1 MSQRGQYIVGLDI
14 GSANIKTVIT
24 QAVPDE
30 SLLRVLGVGIAP
42 AAGIRRGVVVSVE
55 EAAHAINA
63 SIDQAEKMAGIA
75 VDHVMV
81 NIGGTEIF
89 SQNAKGVV
97 AVGKADGEV
106 LEDDIAR
113 VLHAAQS
120 VAIPLN
126 KEILHVL
133 PRSYRLDDQK
143 DIKDPLG
150 MHGVRLEVDALLI
163 GGATSHLK
171 NIARCVEQMGIAL
184 GGFTV
189 DPLAAAISVL
199 NRKQKELGVAVI
211 NIGSSTTSLAVY
223 EEGDLLHVAILP
235 IGASHI
241 TNDIAIGLRTSVE
254 VAEQVKLLFGTALVA
269 DVDTNEDIDLAQI
282 DSQEDGLVSRHH
294 VAEII
299 EARAEEILHLV
310 NNELQTIGR
319 AGLLPAGVILTGG
332 GSKLVGI
339 VELSKDIFRLPAQ
352 IGYPQPL
359 GGILDRVDDPEFSTA
374 VGLVV
379 WAHEN
384 NVSAPAGGLQI
395 KNALSN
401 GLMEGMSGTVKKL
414 KVVFEKF
421 LP

>member
-1 MSQRGQYIVGLDI
+1 
-14 GSANIKTVIT
+14 
-24 QAVPDE
+24 
-30 SLLRVLGVGIAP
+30 
-42 AAGIRRGVVVSVE
+42 
-55 EAAHAINA
+55 
-63 SIDQAEKMAGIA
+63 
-75 VDHVMV
+75 
-81 NIGGTEIF
+81 
-89 SQNAKGVV
+89 
-97 AVGKADGEV
+97 
-106 LEDDIAR
+106 
-113 VLHAAQS
+113 
-120 VAIPLN
+120 
-126 KEILHVL
+126 
-133 PRSYRLDDQK
+133 
-143 DIKDPLG
+143 
-150 MHGVRLEVDALLI
+150 
-163 GGATSHLK
+163 
-171 NIARCVEQMGIAL
+171 MGIAL

-235 IGASHI
+235 VGASHI

-254 VAEQVKLLFGTALVA
+254 VAEQVKILFGTALVA

-282 DSQEDGLVSRHH
+282 DSQEDGIVSRHH

-310 NNELQTIGR
+310 NNELQAIGR

-395 KNALSN
+395 KNALSS

-414 KVVFEKF
+414 KTVFEKF